1 LFFWSASGPSSL
13 ASDDCGGLP
22 SGWRREWP
30 LALGGLLRIVLL
42 ILAVIAPA
50 SLRIEPVARTA

>member
-1 LFFWSASGPSSL
+1 MIAAAFRPAG
-13 ASDDCGGLP
+13 
-22 SGWRREWP
+22 RREWP